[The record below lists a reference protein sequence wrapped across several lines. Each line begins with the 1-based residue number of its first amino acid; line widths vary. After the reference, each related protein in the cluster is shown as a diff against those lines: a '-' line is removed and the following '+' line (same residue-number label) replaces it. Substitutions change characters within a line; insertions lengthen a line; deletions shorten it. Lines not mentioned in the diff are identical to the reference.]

1 MDSLKM
7 VVDLACSGVI
17 PFITVA
23 MVLLSSCSVIYFIYR
38 GIRDFE
44 VYLLERK
51 RIDSEQFDFSE
62 FEKENDDA

>member
-17 PFITVA
+17 PFITV
-23 MVLLSSCSVIYFIYR
+23 VLFLFVCAFLIYFVYR
-38 GIRDFE
+38 GCRDLE

-51 RIDSEQFDFSE
+51 HLEDEIILKEKKSETWDT
-62 FEKENDDA
+62 

>member
-17 PFITVA
+17 PFIIV
-23 MVLLSSCSVIYFIYR
+23 VLFLFVCTFLIYFVYR
-38 GIRDFE
+38 GCRDLE

-51 RIDSEQFDFSE
+51 RLEDEMIVK
-62 FEKENDDA
+62 EKNTDQWDT